1 MYDAVQKT
9 DPAIAAILAQ
19 ELGRQRSQLEMIASE
34 NFTSTAVMETMGS
47 TLTNKYAEGYPGKRY
62 YGGCIHVDEAERLA
76 KSRACELF
84 GAERANV
91 QPHSG
96 STANMTAYLAFLK
109 PGDKILGLSLSHGG
123 HLTHGHP
130 VNFSG
135 LLFEALHYEVSPETE
150 MIDYDRLREQ
160 ALAERPRVIVGGAS
174 AYPRFWDYETMR
186 SIADEAGALLMFDM
200 AHIAGLVAGG
210 VHPSPVPFCDV
221 VTSTTHKTLR
231 GPRGGLVLCRKEH
244 IKAINKMNFPGIQGG
259 PLMHMIAAKAVCF
272 QECLQPEFSAY
283 AAATVA
289 NAATLGESLLAC
301 GFHLVSGG
309 TDNHLLL
316 VNVSNKGLTGKVM
329 EALLEKVGITCNKNT
344 VPFDQE
350 SPFVTSGVRLGT
362 PALTTRGMGAAEMK
376 IIASI
381 IDRAVQHRQ
390 DEAALVRL
398 QGEAAEL
405 CQAFPLYPELSV

>member
-1 MYDAVQKT
+1 MYDHVRQNDAE
-9 DPAIAAILAQ
+9 IADILEA

-34 NFTSTAVMETMGS
+34 NFTSRAVMETMGS
-47 TLTNKYAEGYPGKRY
+47 TLTNKYAEGYPKKRY
-62 YGGCIHVDEAERLA
+62 YGGCSIVDQAETLA
-76 KSRACELF
+76 KKRAMALF

-96 STANMTAYLAFLK
+96 STANMTAYLSFLK

-150 MIDYDRLREQ
+150 TIDYDKMRDQ
-160 ALAERPRVIVGGAS
+160 ALAERPKMLIGGAS
-174 AYPRFWDYETMR
+174 AYPRFWDFEKLR
-186 SIADEAGALLMFDM
+186 SIADEIEAILLFDM

-210 VHPSPVPFCDV
+210 VHPSPVPLCDV

-231 GPRGGLVLCRKEH
+231 GPRGGLILSKKDKF
-244 IKAINKMNFPGIQGG
+244 KAINKMNFPGIQGG
-259 PLMHMIAAKAVCF
+259 PLMHVVAAKAVCF
-272 QECLQPEFSAY
+272 QECMGDDFKQY
-283 AAATVA
+283 AKAMVS
-289 NAATLGESLLAC
+289 NAKVLGDALMER

-316 VNVSNKGLTGKVM
+316 VNVSNKGLTGKAM
-329 EALLEKVGITCNKNT
+329 EELLEHVGITCNKNT

-362 PALTTRGMGAAEMK
+362 PALTTRGMGHEEMK
-376 IIASI
+376 RIADI
-381 IDRAVQHRQ
+381 IDRAVQNQENQ
-390 DEAALVRL
+390 DTLDGLRAEA
-398 QGEAAEL
+398 EDM
-405 CQAFPLYPELSV
+405 CTNFPLYPGLK